1 MTDKKK
7 VSDADV
13 IEALGIM
20 NDAQDPTTEDARMS
34 KETLRNATE
43 KQIKDARKQL
53 NIPSFSHGGSVGS
66 VGTGAAIKGTKFSG
80 TY

>member
-13 IEALGIM
+13 IEALGTM
-20 NDAQDPTTEDARMS
+20 NDAQDPTPKDAERS
-34 KETLRNATE
+34 KETLGEAT
-43 KQIKDARKQL
+43 KGQIEEAGKQL

>member
-20 NDAQDPTTEDARMS
+20 NDAQDPTP
-34 KETLRNATE
+34 
-43 KQIKDARKQL
+43 KDAETSKKTLSEATKGQIEVAGKRL

>member
-13 IEALGIM
+13 IEALGIL
-20 NDAQDPTTEDARMS
+20 NDEQDPTTEDARMS
-34 KETLRNATE
+34 KETLRNATPE
-43 KQIKDARKQL
+43 QIKEARKQL
-53 NIPSFSHGGSVGS
+53 NIPSFSHGGS

>member
-34 KETLRNATE
+34 KETLRKATP
-43 KQIKDARKQL
+43 KQIKAARKQL
-53 NIPSFSHGGSVGS
+53 NIPSFSHGGS